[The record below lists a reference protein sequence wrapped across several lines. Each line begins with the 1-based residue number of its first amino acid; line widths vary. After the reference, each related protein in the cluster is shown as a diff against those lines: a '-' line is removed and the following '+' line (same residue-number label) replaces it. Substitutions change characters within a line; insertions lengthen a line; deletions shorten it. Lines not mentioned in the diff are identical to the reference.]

1 MTFIASFI
9 VSIIFTLMIG
19 LALVRLQEARKIEAK
34 NKSMNK
40 QVRDIQASFREL
52 VAPLYTDN
60 IVNVM
65 SRQRLTSIVTNF
77 FVFQPVSEENIER
90 LLHIVESCR
99 GVFDKCRIENTQYPE
114 EFPGV
119 FDKFIQSIPIS
130 ARDFKVNFYN
140 VALPTILEEFVYS
153 LDTLSGVIEKDP
165 ESIRDEKPFDIRGL
179 NEGLE
184 EPVKKTTQLPPSMH

>member
-1 MTFIASFI
+1 MTFIVSFI
-9 VSIIFTLMIG
+9 VSIVFTLMIG
-19 LALVRLQEARKIEAK
+19 LALVRIQEARKIEAK

-40 QVRDIQASFREL
+40 QVRDIQADFREL

-65 SRQRLTSIVTNF
+65 SRQRLTSIVSNF
-77 FVFQPVSEENIER
+77 FVFQPVSEQNIER

-99 GVFDKCRIENTQYPE
+99 GVFDKCRIDNSQYPE
-114 EFPGV
+114 EFPDV

-140 VALPTILEEFVYS
+140 IALPTILEEFVYS
-153 LDTLSGVIEKDP
+153 LDTLSGVAEKSA
-165 ESIRDEKPFDIRGL
+165 EQINDEKPFNIRGL
-179 NEGLE
+179 NDGFD
-184 EPVKKTTQLPPSMH
+184 EPTQKTPQQQPSVH

>member
-1 MTFIASFI
+1 MTFIISCFI
-9 VSIIFTLMIG
+9 SIVFILMIG
-19 LALVRLQEARKIEAK
+19 LALVRIQEAKAIEAK

-65 SRQRLTSIVTNF
+65 SRQRLVSIVTNF

-99 GVFDKCRIENTQYPE
+99 GVFDKCRIDNTQYPE
-114 EFPGV
+114 KFPVV

-140 VALPTILEEFVYS
+140 IALPTILEEFVYS
-153 LDTLSGVIEKDP
+153 LDTLSGAVENDP
-165 ESIRDEKPFDIRGL
+165 ESIRDEIPFDIRGL

-184 EPVKKTTQLPPSMH
+184 EPVKKTTQQQPSLN